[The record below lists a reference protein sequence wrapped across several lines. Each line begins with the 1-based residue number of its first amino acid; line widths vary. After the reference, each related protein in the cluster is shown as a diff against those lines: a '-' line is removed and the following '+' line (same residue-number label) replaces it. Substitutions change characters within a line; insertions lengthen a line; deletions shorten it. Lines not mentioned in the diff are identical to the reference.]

1 MDNIGSIS
9 GKGLICCGDDK
20 GSLWL
25 YHQPQFGKDCAKPM
39 TSGKAIAPTTRLMW
53 PELQDDH
60 LENSRK
66 VPLGNSSI
74 VFKLLIYEF
83 NGTTFFYLKSNH
95 FILLQINMTLL
106 LIKWLLLM
114 IIHI

>member
-1 MDNIGSIS
+1 MLSFLCIKENVDSIS

-66 VPLGNSSI
+66 VPLGNSI
-74 VFKLLIYEF
+74 NVFKQSIYEF
-83 NGTTFFYLKSNH
+83 FGTTFLLNKQSFYISYYR
-95 FILLQINMTLL
+95 
-106 LIKWLLLM
+106 
-114 IIHI
+114 